1 MPMKIEI
8 ANKDLPHKLTMWI
21 GFGKAVIAQ
30 RGPTVEVVL
39 HDLTDPA
46 HSVVFVGNGKVTDRH
61 VGQGLRHLVREVL
74 EAQSRGGDAVPD
86 YWYYWKKK
94 LIYSKTVLIR
104 DDFGEL
110 IGAFCVNEDVT
121 SSISAFE
128 FVQGSLPGLENVS
141 LKLPKKGEVYF
152 KKPAKEEEASQ
163 EIASVSDGQ
172 ECDAQESLFQLT
184 EKIIESLA
192 RDMGLLDGA
201 PKRAERLKYL
211 KDLEARG
218 VFLLKGSIE
227 KVASVLGLS
236 KVTIYSDL
244 TSMKKKA
251 PKTTSKRKA
260 KAS

>member
-1 MPMKIEI
+1 MPYKIEI
-8 ANKDLPHKLTMWI
+8 AEKELPHKLAMWI

-30 RGPTVEVVL
+30 RGPAVEAVL

-46 HSVVFVGNGKVTDRH
+46 HSVVFVANGKVTDRH

-74 EAQSRGGDAVPD
+74 EAQSRGGDDVPD
-86 YWYYWKKK
+86 YWYFWKSK

-128 FVQGSLPGLENVS
+128 YLKGSLPGLENVT
-141 LKLPKKGEVYF
+141 LALPKKGEVYF
-152 KKPAKEEEASQ
+152 KKRAKEGNTSQ
-163 EIASVSDGQ
+163 S
-172 ECDAQESLFQLT
+172 ESLESKEPNPQTEDSLFDLT
-184 EKIIESLA
+184 QKIISSLA
-192 RDMGLLDGA
+192 SDMGLMDTT
-201 PKRAERLKYL
+201 PTRALRLKYL
-211 KDLEARG
+211 KELENRG

-227 KVASVLGLS
+227 KVATVLGLS

-244 TSMKKKA
+244 QSMKE
-251 PKTTSKRKA
+251 KA
-260 KAS
+260 KIGKSKEKNS

>member
-1 MPMKIEI
+1 MQLKIEI
-8 ANKDLPHKLTMWI
+8 ANKDLPHKLNMWI

-30 RGPTVEVVL
+30 RGPSVEVVL

-74 EAQSRGGDAVPD
+74 EAQSRGGDDVPD

-121 SSISAFE
+121 SSVSTFE
-128 FVQGSLPGLENVS
+128 YVKPSLPGLENVT
-141 LKLPKKGEVYF
+141 LALPKKGEVYF
-152 KKPAKEEEASQ
+152 KKPAPEEGKPLVSGADADVSEAETQ
-163 EIASVSDGQ
+163 A
-172 ECDAQESLFQLT
+172 SLFELT

-192 RDMGLLDGA
+192 RDMGLIDA
-201 PKRAERLKYL
+201 TPTRAERLKYL

-218 VFLLKGSIE
+218 VFLLKGSVE
-227 KVASVLGLS
+227 KVAAVLGLS

-244 TSMKKKA
+244 QSMKKKS
-251 PKTTSKRKA
+251 PKKTPKEKNS
-260 KAS
+260 